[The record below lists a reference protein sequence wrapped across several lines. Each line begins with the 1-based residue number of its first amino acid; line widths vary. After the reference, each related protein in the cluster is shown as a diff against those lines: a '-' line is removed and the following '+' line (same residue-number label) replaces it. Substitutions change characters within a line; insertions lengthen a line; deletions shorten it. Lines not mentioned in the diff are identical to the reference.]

1 MKNKKVLIIGD
12 SNCMPRYH
20 ANSDNIVRLEDNY
33 VYKLKKELFE
43 NFTIEQFTLG
53 GVTTSELLNRV
64 IPYYAGWEPDYV
76 IIQSGINDTKNQF
89 ISTKNANFLFKFFN
103 FFGISKHYFKSNILY
118 NKKLIKLN
126 SISKVSI
133 KDFSNL
139 LRKIKNIFSESKIF
153 WFEIF
158 SDENINNER
167 PGTLENINQF
177 NKILKE
183 EFNDKFISLEI
194 LNNKKHFTPDGYHLN
209 VIGQDLLFKKIL
221 FILKNN

>member
-1 MKNKKVLIIGD
+1 MKKVLYLSIDGL
-12 SNCMPRYH
+12 
-20 ANSDNIVRLEDNY
+20 LEPLGESQ
-33 VYKLKKELFE
+33 VLK
-43 NFTIEQFTLG
+43 
-53 GVTTSELLNRV
+53 
-64 IPYYAGWEPDYV
+64 YC
-76 IIQSGINDTKNQF
+76 
-89 ISTKNANFLFKFFN
+89 
-103 FFGISKHYFKSNILY
+103 FGISKHYFKSNILY

-183 EFNDKFISLEI
+183 EFNDIFISLEI